1 VAKSRAQRKAEQRK
15 RQARQQQRTDGQSA
29 AQHRTQVPES
39 ADVAEAELAEQGANL
54 DELTGTPAEPEA
66 PAPSR
71 GETAPAR
78 AAAATP
84 ADAPAEAPAEA
95 QPPADKITRR
105 EQKRQER
112 ERKQAARASVERR
125 KPREEPVERERGR
138 VMGFLASCV
147 AELRRVQWPTR
158 DTLIQAS
165 AVTLVFITVAAAYLG
180 VLDGAF
186 NWLVQRIL

>member
-1 VAKSRAQRKAEQRK
+1 MAKSRAQRKAEQRK
-15 RQARQQQRTDGQSA
+15 RRAERQQQGNGQSE

-39 ADVAEAELAEQGANL
+39 ADVAEAELAERGADL
-54 DELTGTPAEPEA
+54 DELRDGAAPEPEA

-78 AAAATP
+78 PAAELP
-84 ADAPAEAPAEA
+84 AEAEAPA
-95 QPPADKITRR
+95 DRITRR
-105 EQKRQER
+105 ERRRQER
-112 ERKQAARASVERR
+112 ERKQAAKASIERR
-125 KPREEPVERERGR
+125 RPREEPVERERGR

-186 NWLVQRIL
+186 NWLIQRIL

>member
-1 VAKSRAQRKAEQRK
+1 MAKSRAQRKAEQRK
-15 RQARQQQRTDGQSA
+15 RQARQQQRADGQSA

-39 ADVAEAELAEQGANL
+39 ADVSEAELAEQGANL
-54 DELTGTPAEPEA
+54 DELKGAPAEPEA

-71 GETAPAR
+71 GETAPAK
-78 AAAATP
+78 ATTP
-84 ADAPAEAPAEA
+84 LPAEEPVEAE
-95 QPPADKITRR
+95 PPADKITRR

-125 KPREEPVERERGR
+125 RPREEPVERERGR
-138 VMGFLASCV
+138 VVGFLASCV
-147 AELRRVQWPTR
+147 AELRRVQWPNR
-158 DTLIQAS
+158 ETLIQAS
-165 AVTLVFITVAAAYLG
+165 AVTLVFIAVAAAYLG